1 MVTRMSMK
9 VQEMILVDGEE
20 GMSSHQFI
28 ACMHV
33 YGLTSSTLSPLTI
46 DHCDQFSFWFDKV
59 QFNIVAN
66 SSQYTL
72 FVLVNF
78 L

>member
-1 MVTRMSMK
+1 MILLMVTRMSMK

-33 YGLTSSTLSPLTI
+33 YGLTYKALYCKAPQPFL
-46 DHCDQFSFWFDKV
+46 FD
-59 QFNIVAN
+59 N
-66 SSQYTL
+66 
-72 FVLVNF
+72 
-78 L
+78 